1 MKIKD
6 KELKVLV
13 DVFCADCQKFTCY
26 WPRQNPGMFTQGQG
40 YRAYG
45 DSRDKEYLCGNREI
59 RGCPNK
65 PELKKSIEILAF
77 KENYKTWVAFYA
89 DENGDQV
96 GNCDYGCTKK
106 QAIFNLTFGSKEK
119 DNDHNN
125 ES

>member
-6 KELKVLV
+6 K
-13 DVFCADCQKFTCY
+13 
-26 WPRQNPGMFTQGQG
+26 
-40 YRAYG
+40 
-45 DSRDKEYLCGNREI
+45 
-59 RGCPNK
+59 
-65 PELKKSIEILAF
+65 ELKKSIEILAF

-96 GNCDYGCTKK
+96 GNCEYGLTKK
-106 QAIFNLTFGSKEK
+106 QAIFNLTFGSKGK